1 MGQYSIKELEHLTG
15 VKAHTLRIWEQRYKF
30 VKPKR
35 TNTNIRYYTDDDMKK
50 ILNISIL
57 NKYGLRIGT
66 IAKMD
71 KNAIKENINSISQK
85 NEIFKYELH
94 INKLATCMLDLDE
107 QGFEKIITTC
117 ILQVGLEKTMFAII
131 YPFLKKIGVMW
142 LTNRANP
149 AQEHFI
155 VNLIRQKL
163 IVAIDGQ
170 VVRPNEKSKKYLLF
184 LPEDELH
191 EMSLLF
197 LHYLLKAR
205 NHIVTYLGA
214 NVPFNNIV
222 PIANQ
227 SKADYVY
234 TIFTAPLDETQMLNY
249 LDALSQQIPNKNIV
263 ISGCQTYRLTTKKLP
278 SNVFL
283 LTNMDEIMN
292 FVENPA

>member
-35 TNTNIRYYTDDDMKK
+35 TRTNIRYYTDDDMKK

-71 KNAIKENINSISQK
+71 KNAIKENINNISES
-85 NEIFKYELH
+85 NESFKYELH
-94 INKLATCMLDLDE
+94 INKLATCMLELDE

-117 ILQVGLEKTMFAII
+117 ILQVGLEKTMFSII
-131 YPFLKKIGVMW
+131 YPFLQKIGVMW

-170 VVRPNEKSKKYLLF
+170 VVKPDNNSKKYLLF

-191 EMSLLF
+191 EVSLLF
-197 LHYLLKAR
+197 LCYLLKVR

-214 NVPFNNIV
+214 NVPFSNII
-222 PIANQ
+222 PIANK
-227 SKADYVY
+227 SKSEYLY
-234 TIFTAPLDETQMLNY
+234 TIFTAPIDKNEMLNY
-249 LDALSQQIPNKNIV
+249 LKNLSQKVPNKQIVASGSQVCKLNID
-263 ISGCQTYRLTTKKLP
+263 KLP
-278 SNVFL
+278 KNVSVL
-283 LTNMDEIMN
+283 KSINEIMQ
-292 FVENPA
+292 FVENSH

>member
-35 TNTNIRYYTDDDMKK
+35 TDTNIRYYTDDDMKK

-71 KNAIKENINSISQK
+71 KNAIKENINNISNT
-85 NEIFKYELH
+85 NEAFKHELH
-94 INKLATCMLDLDE
+94 INKLATCMLELDE

-117 ILQVGLEKTMFAII
+117 ILQIGLEKTMFSII
-131 YPFLKKIGVMW
+131 YPFLQKIGVMW

-155 VNLIRQKL
+155 VNLVRQKI

-170 VVRPNEKSKKYLLF
+170 VVKPNNNSRKYLLF

-191 EMSLLF
+191 EISLLF
-197 LHYLLKAR
+197 LCYLLKTR

-214 NVPFNNIV
+214 NVPFSNIV
-222 PIANQ
+222 PIANK
-227 SKADYVY
+227 SKAEYLY
-234 TIFTAPLDETQMLNY
+234 TIFTAPIDEDEMLQYLQDLSTQLQY
-249 LDALSQQIPNKNIV
+249 KKIV
-263 ISGCQTYRLTTKKLP
+263 ISGCQIYKLEENKLP
-278 SNVFL
+278 NNVFIL
-283 LTNMDEIMN
+283 KNIAEIMQ
-292 FVENPA
+292 FVKNPL

>member
-35 TNTNIRYYTDDDMKK
+35 THTNIRYYTDDDMKK

-57 NKYGLRIGT
+57 NKYGLRIGR

-71 KNAIKENINSISQK
+71 KHAIKENINNISQT
-85 NEIFKYELH
+85 NEAFKHELH
-94 INKLATCMLDLDE
+94 INKLATCMLELDE

-117 ILQVGLEKTMFAII
+117 ILQIGLEKTMFAII
-131 YPFLKKIGVMW
+131 YPFLQKIGVMW

-170 VVRPNEKSKKYLLF
+170 VVKPNNNSRKYLLF
-184 LPEDELH
+184 LPENELH
-191 EMSLLF
+191 EISLLF
-197 LHYLLKAR
+197 LCYLLKVR
-205 NHIVTYLGA
+205 HHIVTYLGA
-214 NVPFNNIV
+214 NVPFSNIV
-222 PIANQ
+222 PIANK
-227 SKADYVY
+227 SEAEYLY
-234 TIFTAPLDETQMLNY
+234 TIFTAPIDKKEIFQYLKTLAQKVPDKQIVVSGSQVHKLDI
-249 LDALSQQIPNKNIV
+249 A
-263 ISGCQTYRLTTKKLP
+263 KLP
-278 SNVFL
+278 YNVTVL
-283 LTNMDEIMN
+283 KSLDEIMQ
-292 FVENPA
+292 FVENPL